1 MIGLFVKDWKVVKG
15 TLKTNLFILIFLIGY
30 CIIRNHATIILII
43 PTILLST
50 CISVTIKSD
59 WGVKWEKLA
68 ITMPIK
74 RSQIILS
81 KYFELILLCLTGV
94 LISIVFGGVI
104 HFTMNSDVITQGFL
118 CLLGASIGLISSSIL
133 IPLLYKFCGNNGENS
148 EILTV
153 IAYSIGTGIIFLSFY
168 ALKRLM
174 YCNDLYL
181 LSFILLVLSLF
192 VLLIGYKVTVSLFL
206 QKELY

>member
-15 TLKTNLFILIFLIGY
+15 TLKTNLFILAFLIGY
-30 CIIRNHATIILII
+30 CIIRKHVIIILII

-50 CISVTIKSD
+50 CVSSTIKTD

-104 HFTMNSDVITQGFL
+104 HFTMNNDVITQGFL

-148 EILTV
+148 EIITV
-153 IAYSIGTGIIFLSFY
+153 IAYSVGASIIFLSFY
-168 ALKRLM
+168 VLKKLM
-174 YCNDLYL
+174 HDNNLYL
-181 LSFILLVLSLF
+181 LSLALLVLSLF
-192 VLLIGYKVTVSLFL
+192 VLLIGYKITVRLFV

>member
-1 MIGLFVKDWKVVKG
+1 MIGLFVKDWQVVKG

-50 CISVTIKSD
+50 CISATIKSD

-192 VLLIGYKVTVSLFL
+192 VFLIGYKVTVRLFL